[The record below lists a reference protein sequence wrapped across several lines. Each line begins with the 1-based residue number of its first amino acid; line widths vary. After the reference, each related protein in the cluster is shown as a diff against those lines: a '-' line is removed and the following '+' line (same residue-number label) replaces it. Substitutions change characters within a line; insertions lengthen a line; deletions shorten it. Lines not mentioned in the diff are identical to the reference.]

1 MNSKVRVIEIG
12 VGIFVAIGLA
22 ALLILSL
29 QVSNLTLLEGGPSYR
44 VTARFENISGL
55 KVKAPVSIAGVRVGE
70 VVDIGFDNESY
81 EAVVTL
87 TISKKYDQLPI
98 DSQAG
103 IRTAGL
109 LGEKYV
115 SLVPGSGFVLGYDG
129 GGGEEAGLQV
139 LVDGSV
145 ISDTNSSM
153 VLEDM
158 IGQFIFGKGEERGR

>member
-1 MNSKVRVIEIG
+1 MNKRVVEIG
-12 VGIFVAIGLA
+12 VGIFVATGLA
-22 ALLILSL
+22 ALLILAL
-29 QVSNLTLLEGGPSYR
+29 QVSNLTLLGNGPSYQ
-44 VTARFENISGL
+44 VTARFENSSGL
-55 KVKAPVSIAGVRVGE
+55 KVRAPVSIAGVRVGE
-70 VVDIGFDNESY
+70 VIDIRFDPETY

-103 IRTAGL
+103 IQTAGL

-115 SLVPGSGFVLGYDG
+115 SLIPGSGFAFGDG
-129 GGGEEAGLQV
+129 GSEEESEPQV
-139 LVDGSV
+139 LVNGGV

-158 IGQFIFGKGEERGR
+158 IGQFIFGKGEEGGR

>member
-1 MNSKVRVIEIG
+1 MNTRVIEIG

-29 QVSNLTLLEGGPSYR
+29 QVSNLTLLEDGSSYR
-44 VTARFENISGL
+44 VTARFQNISGL
-55 KVKAPVSIAGVRVGE
+55 KKRAPVSVAGVRVGE
-70 VVDIGFDNESY
+70 VVDIRFDPETY

-87 TISKKYDQLPI
+87 TINEKYDQLPI

-103 IRTAGL
+103 ISTAGL

-115 SLVPGSGFVLGYDG
+115 TLTPGSGFALGEDE
-129 GGGEEAGLQV
+129 GEMKMLI
-139 LVDGSV
+139 DGSE
-145 ISDTNSSM
+145 ITDTNASM

-158 IGQFIFGKGEERGR
+158 IGQFIFGQGEKGGQ

>member
-1 MNSKVRVIEIG
+1 MNLRIVEIG

-29 QVSNLTLLEGGPSYR
+29 QVSNLTLLGNGPSYQ
-44 VTARFENISGL
+44 VTARFQNISGL
-55 KVKAPVSIAGVRVGE
+55 KVRAPVSIAGVRVGE
-70 VVDIGFDNESY
+70 VVDIGFDSETY

-103 IRTAGL
+103 IQTAGL
-109 LGEKYV
+109 LGEKYI
-115 SLVPGSGFVLGYDG
+115 SLVPGSGFAF
-129 GGGEEAGLQV
+129 GEEEDAQPQM
-139 LVDGSV
+139 LVDGSE
-145 ISDTNSSM
+145 INDTNSSM

-158 IGQFIFGKGEERGR
+158 IGQFIFGKGDEAKR

>member
-1 MNSKVRVIEIG
+1 MNKRVVEIG

-29 QVSNLTLLEGGPSYR
+29 QVSNLTLLGNGPSYQ
-44 VTARFENISGL
+44 VTARFVNSSGL
-55 KVKAPVSIAGVRVGE
+55 KVRAPVSIAGVRIGE
-70 VVDIGFDNESY
+70 VIDIRFDPETY
-81 EAVVTL
+81 EAVVML

-103 IRTAGL
+103 IQTAGL

-115 SLVPGSGFVLGYDG
+115 SLIPGSGFTFED
-129 GGGEEAGLQV
+129 GGGEEGSEPQV

-145 ISDTNSSM
+145 INDTRSSM

-158 IGQFIFGKGEERGR
+158 IGQFIFGKDDEGGR